1 MSGISASSTP
11 ERRLLRALAREESA
25 NCGRDPVPFRGLV
38 TIADGSPKED
48 PVANAFS
55 SGTLAGA
62 GSFRCDACGFALA
75 LQERDKLPECP
86 ECGGDRFRRAL
97 LFEPE
102 GAPAEHHHTEGAPGW
117 LGAARERIRSAG
129 DYLAYAGEQQAEVV
143 ALEPGW
149 TRIGRSLSAD
159 VRFDDPTV
167 SRRHALLYREP
178 GGGARILDDRSL
190 NGVVLNGERVD
201 LAELA
206 DGDELAIGR
215 YRLHL
220 LEP

>member
-1 MSGISASSTP
+1 M
-11 ERRLLRALAREESA
+11 
-25 NCGRDPVPFRGLV
+25 
-38 TIADGSPKED
+38 AD
-48 PVANAFS
+48 AIN

-62 GSFRCDACGFALA
+62 GTFRCDGCGFALA
-75 LQERDKLPECP
+75 LQERDQLPECP

-102 GAPAEHHHTEGAPGW
+102 GRPAAHHDTEGTPGW
-117 LGAARERIRSAG
+117 LGAARERIATTG
-129 DYLAYAGEQQAEVV
+129 DYLAYAGEDRAELV

-149 TRIGRSLSAD
+149 TRVGRSLSAD

-190 NGVVLNGERVD
+190 NGVFVNGDRVD
-201 LAELA
+201 LVELA
-206 DGDELAIGR
+206 DGDEIAIGR
-215 YRLHL
+215 FTLFFLRELG
-220 LEP
+220 EPEELPEPDSPRTALAT